1 MADMVHSDVV
11 ERLVREHVGTG
22 FHLRADSTWLT
33 VRPYGVRLQEQGWK
47 LHVSS
52 RVATFPDLVARLL
65 PVLLAEG
72 CAFKLARD
80 TRVLTRLN
88 DGISSPAAVG
98 KAFTVY
104 PDDDRVQDLG
114 ERLVRL
120 LRGHEGPRV
129 LSDRRVD
136 PQAPVY
142 YRYGPFVQSAGAP
155 VIGGPAAVLHGP
167 QGQEFEGLATMRYRQ
182 PAWSRDPFTGET
194 AEQAEAAERGRGGP
208 VVLAGRYEIVSGL
221 FQSGRGDLFRAV
233 DRKDA
238 APVIVKQ
245 ARAFVDEND
254 VTMDVRM
261 RMRNERR
268 ILTVLAGVEGVPRF
282 IDHFQLGT
290 DEYLVTEDVG
300 AFNLADD
307 VTRYGRYL
315 PAEAGA
321 IADSAGG
328 KGAAAAP
335 VAGARSGRTL
345 ERLASGLA
353 RILLD
358 VHARGVTVRDLS
370 PRNIVVDGDRF
381 SLIDFGMADHEGLNL
396 HGGTPGYMSP
406 RQAGGGEAHQGDD
419 LYSLGMVLA
428 HAASGL
434 PPVIHGE
441 DLEEPRQRVLETVSA
456 HYGPTRPP
464 VMGLVSDLLGPDD
477 IASQAVRRLAQERLG
492 DGYRCTTIRQAAELD
507 ADLIAA
513 ISDHLLE
520 DLKRS
525 ARVILNAPADHE
537 LLENVTV
544 YDGLAGIGLEL
555 LENLHSPDVV
565 EILEGL
571 VPLCVRTAEASA
583 LRPGLFTGRTGV
595 DLFVARA
602 RQRGIGTD
610 PDWTGAPLPDPDWK
624 PEDFDLMAG
633 ASGIGLGH
641 LALHDVDGRVDHLAV
656 ARRCAEHVAAL
667 PPPDQTT
674 MPPTLFAEAA
684 VDASTSRA
692 HGLAG
697 TVELLVRTG
706 SRLGDEEILRIAL
719 ERALTLAERAR
730 EYADLSRGL
739 RAAPL
744 SASWCQGMAGFAQT
758 LLGAGRLLEEPA
770 LIDAAHYAAEAA
782 NAHIPRM
789 DGSILCCGL
798 AGIGT
803 MAIDLALHDPAGGE
817 AYWDAAHAA
826 GAQMLLRR
834 SGPPD
839 RPTFVRPKLTDHSA
853 SLALGVAGI
862 HSFFRRLGQR
872 GGADPMPFPSW

>member
-1 MADMVHSDVV
+1 MADMVHTDVV
-11 ERLVREHVGTG
+11 ERLVRERVGTG

-52 RVATFPDLVARLL
+52 RVAAFPDLVERLL
-65 PVLLAEG
+65 PVLLAER

-88 DGISSPAAVG
+88 DGISFPASVG

-104 PDDDRVQDLG
+104 PDDDRVKDLG

-129 LSDRRVD
+129 LSDRRID
-136 PQAPVY
+136 PHAPVY
-142 YRYGPFVQSAGAP
+142 YRYGPFIQSASAP

-167 QGQEFEGLATMRYRQ
+167 EGQEFEGLATMRYRQ

-194 AEQAEAAERGRGGP
+194 AAEAAERERGGP
-208 VVLAGRYEIVSGL
+208 LVLAGRYEVVSGL

-233 DRKDA
+233 DRKDKT
-238 APVIVKQ
+238 PVIIKQ

-254 VTMDVRM
+254 ATMDVRM
-261 RMRNERR
+261 RLRNERR

-315 PAEAGA
+315 PAGAA
-321 IADSAGG
+321 IAAT
-328 KGAAAAP
+328 GAATAATAP
-335 VAGARSGRTL
+335 TAPMSGTRSGRTL
-345 ERLASGLA
+345 EHLASGLA
-353 RILLD
+353 RVLLD

-381 SLIDFGMADHEGLNL
+381 SLIDFGMADYEGLNL

-406 RQAGGGEAHQGDD
+406 RQAGGGQAHQGDD

-441 DLEEPRQRVLETVSA
+441 DPEEPRQRVLETVSA
-456 HYGPTRPP
+456 HYGPTPPP
-464 VMGLVSDLLGPDD
+464 VIGLVSDLLDPDD
-477 IASQAVRRLAQERLG
+477 IASAAAQRLAQGRFSD
-492 DGYRCTTIRQAAELD
+492 DGYRCTTTRPAPELD
-507 ADLIAA
+507 AELIAA

-555 LENLHSPDVV
+555 LENLHSPDAAA
-565 EILEGL
+565 ILEDL
-571 VPLCVRTAEASA
+571 VPLCARTAEASA

-602 RQRGIGTD
+602 RQRGIATALAW
-610 PDWTGAPLPDPDWK
+610 PGASLPDADWK
-624 PEDFDLMAG
+624 PEDFDLIAG

-641 LALHDVDGRVDHLAV
+641 LALHAIDGRADDLTV

-684 VDASTSRA
+684 VDASTSYA

-697 TVELLVRTG
+697 TVDLLVRTG
-706 SRLGDEEILRIAL
+706 SRLGDKELLRIAR
-719 ERALTLAERAR
+719 ERALILAERAR

-758 LLGAGRLLEEPA
+758 LLSAGRLLDEPA
-770 LIDAAHYAAEAA
+770 LTDAAHYAAQAA
-782 NAHIPRM
+782 IAHIPRM
-789 DGSILCCGL
+789 DGPILCCGL

-803 MAIDLALHDPAGGE
+803 MSIDLALHDPANGE
-817 AYWDAAHAA
+817 PYWDAAHAA
-826 GAQMLLRR
+826 AAQMLLRR

-872 GGADPMPFPSW
+872 GGGDPMPFPS

>member
-1 MADMVHSDVV
+1 
-11 ERLVREHVGTG
+11 
-22 FHLRADSTWLT
+22 
-33 VRPYGVRLQEQGWK
+33 
-47 LHVSS
+47 
-52 RVATFPDLVARLL
+52 
-65 PVLLAEG
+65 
-72 CAFKLARD
+72 
-80 TRVLTRLN
+80 
-88 DGISSPAAVG
+88 
-98 KAFTVY
+98 
-104 PDDDRVQDLG
+104 
-114 ERLVRL
+114 
-120 LRGHEGPRV
+120 
-129 LSDRRVD
+129 
-136 PQAPVY
+136 
-142 YRYGPFVQSAGAP
+142 
-155 VIGGPAAVLHGP
+155 
-167 QGQEFEGLATMRYRQ
+167 
-182 PAWSRDPFTGET
+182 
-194 AEQAEAAERGRGGP
+194 
-208 VVLAGRYEIVSGL
+208 
-221 FQSGRGDLFRAV
+221 
-233 DRKDA
+233 
-238 APVIVKQ
+238 VIVKQ

-261 RMRNERR
+261 RVRNERR

-315 PAEAGA
+315 PA
-321 IADSAGG
+321 D
-328 KGAAAAP
+328 AAV
-335 VAGARSGRTL
+335 VAGARPGRTL
-345 ERLASGLA
+345 EHLAFRLA

-381 SLIDFGMADHEGLNL
+381 SLIDFGMADYEGLNL

-456 HYGPTRPP
+456 HYGPTPP
-464 VMGLVSDLLGPDD
+464 PIMGLVSDLLGPDD
-477 IASQAVRRLAQERLG
+477 IALAAAHRLAQGRFS
-492 DGYRCTTIRQAAELD
+492 DGYRCTTIRPASELD

-513 ISDHLLE
+513 ITDHLLE

-537 LLENVTV
+537 LVENVTV

-555 LENLHSPDVV
+555 LENLDSPGVV
-565 EILEGL
+565 EILEDL
-571 VPLCVRTAEASA
+571 VPLCARRAEASA

-602 RQRGIGTD
+602 RRRGIGTD
-610 PDWTGAPLPDPDWK
+610 PEWTGAAVPGRDWK
-624 PEDFDLMAG
+624 PEDFDLIAG

-641 LALHDVDGRVDHLAV
+641 LALHDVEGRADHLAV
-656 ARRCAEHVAAL
+656 ARRCAEHVIAL
-667 PPPDQTT
+667 PLPDQTT

-684 VDASTSRA
+684 VDAATSRA

-719 ERALTLAERAR
+719 ERALILAERAR

-758 LLGAGRLLEEPA
+758 LLGAGRLLDEPA

-782 NAHIPRM
+782 IAHIPRM

-817 AYWDAAHAA
+817 AYWDAASAA
-826 GAQMLLRR
+826 AAQMLLRR

-853 SLALGVAGI
+853 SLWLGVAGI
-862 HSFFRRLGQR
+862 HSFFRRLGER
-872 GGADPMPFPSW
+872 AGADPMALVE